1 MTKAAASQHETA
13 QVEAEHDEEVGE
25 PGSPISRNEWRFAAR
40 ELRREAQGYRWRSR
54 LAEIFETVG
63 DLESAITKKQAQLGD
78 LTSEAAKLE
87 ETIAGARDK
96 AEQIVADAEG
106 KAKATLDQS
115 AAALQ
120 QASDELDS
128 IQKKRAGKLAELE
141 DADRRLRDTRKQL
154 ADLRKN
160 LAGDEGTAT

>member
-1 MTKAAASQHETA
+1 MTKAATHETA
-13 QVEAEHDEEVGE
+13 QAEPELEEEVVGE
-25 PGSPISRNEWRFAAR
+25 PGSAIGRNEWRWAAR

-63 DLESAITKKQAQLGD
+63 DLESAITKKQAQLTD
-78 LTSEAAKLE
+78 ATAEAAKLDE
-87 ETIAGARDK
+87 KVAAARDQAK
-96 AEQIVADAEG
+96 QIVADAEG
-106 KAKATLDQS
+106 KARATLDQS

-128 IQKKRAGKLAELE
+128 IQEKRARKLAELE

-160 LAGDEGTAT
+160 LGGDEAPAA

>member
-1 MTKAAASQHETA
+1 MTKPATQHETA
-13 QVEAEHDEEVGE
+13 QAEADIPDDVGE
-25 PGSPISRNEWRFAAR
+25 PGSAIGRNEWRWAAR
-40 ELRREAQGYRWRSR
+40 ELRREAQAYRWRSR

-63 DLESAITKKQAQLGD
+63 DLESAITKKQAQLTD
-78 LTSEAAKLE
+78 LTLEADKLAETVAAAK
-87 ETIAGARDK
+87 DK
-96 AEQIVADAEG
+96 AKTIVSDAEG

-128 IQKKRAGKLAELE
+128 ITEKRARKLAELE
-141 DADRRLRDTRKQL
+141 DADRRLRDTRKSL

-160 LAGDEGTAT
+160 LGDEAPPAA